1 MSKTFECELE
11 NELGVVGSYHISSNT
26 ITKIG
31 LARGI
36 HRIVAIPQTRE
47 DTCGQRG
54 DRVGLINPCEKLELH
69 FLIIRSCSIIIIM
82 NYL

>member
-31 LARGI
+31 LARGT
-36 HRIVAIPQTRE
+36 HRTVAIPQTHE
-47 DTCGQRG
+47 DTCGQKG
-54 DRVGLINPCEKLELH
+54 GSVVLINPREKLELH
-69 FLIIRSCSIIIIM
+69 FLNIRSCSIIIIM